1 MTNASQPGDELTI
14 HRLRSALL
22 VAFLLG
28 LFGTGAELL
37 LVEHTENFWQQ
48 LPLALMAI
56 SLAVLGW
63 SFITRRRMGMRI
75 FQATTILFAMSG
87 FAGLFLHYQAN
98 VEFELEMYPQMKGW
112 ELFWKA
118 NKGTAPP
125 AMAPGA
131 MILLGLLGLAYSYR
145 HPILT
150 QRAGEKSPNDEKNGR
165 D

>member
-1 MTNASQPGDELTI
+1 VTNTSQPRDELTI

-22 VAFLLG
+22 IAFLLG

-37 LVEHTENFWQQ
+37 LVEHTEDFWQQ
-48 LPLALMAI
+48 LPLGLMAI

-63 SFITRRRMGMRI
+63 SFSSRGRTGMRI
-75 FQATTILFAMSG
+75 FQATMILFAISG

-98 VEFELEMYPQMKGW
+98 VEFELEMYPNMKGW

-118 NKGTAPP
+118 NQGTAPP
-125 AMAPGA
+125 ALAPGA
-131 MILLGLLGLAYSYR
+131 MILLGLLGLAHSYR
-145 HPILT
+145 HPILAR
-150 QRAGEKSPNDEKNGR
+150 RASEESPNDETNGR